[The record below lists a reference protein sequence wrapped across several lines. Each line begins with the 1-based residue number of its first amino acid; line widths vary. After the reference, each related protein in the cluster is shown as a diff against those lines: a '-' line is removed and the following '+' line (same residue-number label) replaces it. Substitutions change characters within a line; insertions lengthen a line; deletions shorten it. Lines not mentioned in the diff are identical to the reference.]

1 MKRTDMKWKINIG
14 SNQFQCLLHSLS
26 RLLHILHHLHYLQI
40 RHNLLT
46 KIEKGIKTWF
56 KIKNPEVVIKLK
68 EDKLI
73 LKKKYLIR
81 TFLNLKRMKYFEFLD
96 QLTKLIY

>member
-1 MKRTDMKWKINIG
+1 
-14 SNQFQCLLHSLS
+14 
-26 RLLHILHHLHYLQI
+26 
-40 RHNLLT
+40 
-46 KIEKGIKTWF
+46 
-56 KIKNPEVVIKLK
+56 VIKLK